1 MPPRPAV
8 YLSRI
13 GMKRYELSNHR
24 GNLMT
29 VISDKI
35 TPVDTTSDGL
45 WDYFNPSLVSAKDY
59 YPFGMGMP
67 GRVTNYGYRYGMNAK
82 ENDAEIQL
90 AGKVYDYGMRF
101 YDSRLSRF
109 LSVDPLSN
117 SFPMLS
123 CFQFGSNS
131 PVANIDLDGL
141 EAFYYLLIRKD
152 GANSIKLV
160 NVIQT
165 RDVLGYR
172 FQPGKCY
179 TVYYNEKSYSF
190 GNGNGLNTVG
200 FKNSEDAFK
209 SFINDPDNPRWLND
223 EMVNK
228 LQGQIE
234 SLYGTFT
241 VISGILESIKKP
253 SADLKKP
260 YTPDRKLK
268 TDRKGNAIVD
278 DEAKGTKHTQLG
290 KDKMGKYTQR
300 RTVDEKGKRIK
311 DIDFHG
317 RTDENNK
324 PIPNPHQHN
333 YDATGTRSR
342 SHEFPTND

>member
-8 YLSRI
+8 YLSSV
-13 GMKRYELSNHR
+13 GMKRDEHTNQR
-24 GNLMT
+24 GNVMT

-35 TPVDTTSDGL
+35 APIDTTSDGL
-45 WDYFNPSLVSAKDY
+45 WDYFNPSLVSATDY
-59 YPFGMGMP
+59 YPFGMEMP
-67 GRVTNYGYRYGMNAK
+67 GRLYSPTGYR
-82 ENDAEIQL
+82 
-90 AGKVYDYGMRF
+90 YGMRF

-317 RTDENNK
+317 GTDENNK